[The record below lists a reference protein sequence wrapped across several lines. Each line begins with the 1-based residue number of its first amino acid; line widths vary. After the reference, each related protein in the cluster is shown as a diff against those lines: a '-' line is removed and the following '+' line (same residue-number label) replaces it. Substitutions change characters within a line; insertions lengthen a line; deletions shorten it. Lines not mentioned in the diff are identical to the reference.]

1 MLRKKNLIFLL
12 LAVVVFCAAVFTF
25 VVFLETG
32 NARETV
38 GYTDAEDFEGIFIPS
53 DENNGL
59 FFDTEGYAVD
69 DGICIFLPST
79 ADASKL
85 VFYSV
90 GKDGSYLERFQ
101 HDFSL
106 EDMEIQ
112 GTRVYVMKSENPA
125 INLQISSN
133 APSLNDIEA
142 SEDHDLYTSGI
153 MELQTVSGDRVQQR
167 MKMRGRGNI
176 TWLADKKSYQITLD
190 KRENL
195 LGMGSAKKWALV
207 ANSGDYSLLRNEVF
221 LSLAADMGLP
231 YPAKIQEVDLFING
245 EYHGEYSLCTKV
257 EVGENR
263 VNIEKN
269 DYLYCLL
276 DAKENNTQIVYDDP
290 SLTGDGDYKHMFAE
304 LRDCDDIN
312 VIEKSMKYVQNV
324 INEFYDPTSDLA
336 DVDLISLAKY
346 YWLQEFSKT
355 TDPTVRSVYL
365 YWNSGEQKMY
375 TGPAWDYDRTAGII
389 EMPFLEEDY
398 IWPSGWTAR
407 KRDYYNRLFENP
419 VFTDAVKDV
428 YENYGVKE
436 AFRKAADEVDER
448 IERNDAAARMNFV
461 RWSIPEE
468 QSNKV
473 LQTYQ
478 DNSYDSQVRWLSE
491 WLTMRADWIEEE
503 MEGQE

>member
-1 MLRKKNLIFLL
+1 MLKKKNIIVLL
-12 LAVVVFCAAVFTF
+12 LAVVVFCAAVFSMAI
-25 VVFLETG
+25 FLETG

-38 GYTDAEDFEGIFIPS
+38 GYTSAENFDGIFVPS
-53 DENNGL
+53 DENSGL
-59 FFDTEGYAVD
+59 FFDTEGFWAE

-79 ADASKL
+79 ADITKL

-101 HDFSL
+101 NDFSQ
-106 EDMEIQ
+106 EDVEIQ
-112 GTRVYVMKSENPA
+112 GKHVYVMHSDNPA
-125 INLQISSN
+125 INIQIFANS
-133 APSLNDIEA
+133 PSLDEIEA
-142 SEDHDLYTSGI
+142 SEKHDLYTNGI
-153 MELQTVSGDRVQQR
+153 MELQTVSGERVCQS

-176 TWLADKKSYQITLD
+176 TWLADKKSYQVTLD
-190 KRENL
+190 KREDL

-221 LSLAADMGLP
+221 LSLAEDMGLP
-231 YPAKIQEVDLFING
+231 YPAKIQQVDLFING
-245 EYHGEYSLCTKV
+245 EYRGEYSLCTKV
-257 EVGENR
+257 EVGANR

-276 DAKENNTQIVYDDP
+276 DEKEANTYSIYDDP
-290 SLTGDGDYKHMFAE
+290 SLLNDGDYKHMYAE
-304 LRDCDDIN
+304 LRDCDDIK
-312 VIEKSMKYVQNV
+312 VIEKSMKYIQNV
-324 INEFYDPTSDLA
+324 INEFYDPDSELA
-336 DVDLISLAKY
+336 DVDVISLAKY

-365 YWNSGEQKMY
+365 YWNSGEKKMY

-419 VFTDAVKDV
+419 VFVAAVKDV

-436 AFRKAADEVDER
+436 AFRKAADEVEGR

-473 LQTYQ
+473 MQTYQ
-478 DNSYDSQVRWLSE
+478 DNSYDSQVRWLRE